1 MKLRMFALI
10 LTLSLV
16 VWAQETPSGSATP
29 NSTPATQAK
38 GCCHHMADAKD
49 AKGCCHHAAA
59 DAKDAA
65 ACCGKDKCEM
75 KDGKSCCGD
84 KDMKD
89 MKACM
94 KECKKDGGCGEG
106 KGCCQKGASDKTAAS
121 CCGDKCERHQ
131 HTPAVS

>member
-1 MKLRMFALI
+1 MKLRIFALI

-38 GCCHHMADAKD
+38 GCHHMANAKDAKDAACCHHSADAKD
-49 AKGCCHHAAA
+49 AGG
-59 DAKDAA
+59 
-65 ACCGKDKCEM
+65 CCGKDKCEM
-75 KDGKSCCGD
+75 KDS
-84 KDMKD
+84 
-89 MKACM
+89 KACM
-94 KECKKDGGCGEG
+94 EECKKDGGCTEG
-106 KGCCQKGASDKTAAS
+106 NCCKKGASDKTAAS